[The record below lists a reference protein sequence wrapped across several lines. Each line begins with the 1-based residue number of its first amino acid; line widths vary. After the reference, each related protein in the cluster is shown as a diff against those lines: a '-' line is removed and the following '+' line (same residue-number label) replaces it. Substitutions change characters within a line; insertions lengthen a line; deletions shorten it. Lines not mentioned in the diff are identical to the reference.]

1 MPKNT
6 LRSNDKFQSIKKM
19 LAARTG
25 SRAILRIRPQAVIRQ
40 YSDGFMATCNGI
52 FDQREKAKEDYFIRQ
67 HEREQLQK
75 LKEQLEHHK
84 SKVKDIQE
92 KIDKL
97 SKK

>member
-1 MPKNT
+1 
-6 LRSNDKFQSIKKM
+6 M

-40 YSDGFMATCNGI
+40 YSDGFMATGNGI

-84 SKVKDIQE
+84 FKVKDIQE